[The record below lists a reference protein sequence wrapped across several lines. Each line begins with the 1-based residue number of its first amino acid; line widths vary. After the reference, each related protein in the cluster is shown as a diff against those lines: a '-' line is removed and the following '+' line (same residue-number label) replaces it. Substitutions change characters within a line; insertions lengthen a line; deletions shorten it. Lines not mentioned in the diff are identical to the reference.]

1 MLRALG
7 SPAEGGE
14 RGQQSRLLQAGL
26 VEALRAARQIP
37 LPEDPPWWEL
47 HNVSFEELAEVC
59 CEVHALYARPPA
71 AYVRVGREPGA
82 LSAGALPTPMASP
95 ATAHGT
101 PAASRQEAGS
111 GGGLQNG
118 GESAH
123 AGGGAAGPGSGDD
136 RDGAPAQVRGRRC
149 ALCERGMGW
158 LCGEARRARA
168 AG

>member
-1 MLRALG
+1 VR
-7 SPAEGGE
+7 
-14 RGQQSRLLQAGL
+14 Q
-26 VEALRAARQIP
+26 RAARQIP

-59 CEVHALYARPPA
+59 CEVHALYTRPPA

-95 ATAHGT
+95 VTAHGT

-149 ALCERGMGW
+149 ALCERGMG
-158 LCGEARRARA
+158 GSVRRRGARARLDDA
-168 AG
+168 TDS